1 MACNR
6 VFQRHF
12 NNYPNYS
19 GILYLNWRIPKF
31 YLYSEEFIFGEGKK
45 SSNHFEII
53 DTGEWNVTI
62 INTRAKFYPATR
74 LSDKG
79 NRDACDSPL
88 DAKNPRRHR

>member
-45 SSNHFEII
+45 IFQSLRN
-53 DTGEWNVTI
+53 N
-62 INTRAKFYPATR
+62 
-74 LSDKG
+74 
-79 NRDACDSPL
+79 
-88 DAKNPRRHR
+88 RHRRMECYYNKYPCKILSRDTIE